1 MTAEMEIVGCHL
13 MKQDAIDQMVAVS
26 NDEGIEPGGEL
37 EIEDEEEMEMQA
49 AAAQPIKLQAQV
61 WLEAGKGEKKRTIS
75 GIAVPYGVD
84 AVVTGGEKVRI
95 EAGALPTEPKPSKVR
110 KRTKGLGNHEVTLS
124 LYMSYQSSETYATL
138 SSLVGTTTNV
148 VVKPAT
154 GAESA
159 TNPGFTLTGAFLA
172 ELPVI
177 NATMGEL
184 STIDVTFVG
193 GAYTVDTTP

>member
-1 MTAEMEIVGCHL
+1 MATSTYLSNPVVTVNSVDLSDQCTAATFTHRF
-13 MKQDAIDQMVAVS
+13 DQ
-26 NDEGIEPGGEL
+26 
-37 EIEDEEEMEMQA
+37 
-49 AAAQPIKLQAQV
+49 
-61 WLEAGKGEKKRTIS
+61 LEATAFG
-75 GIAVPYGVD
+75 D
-84 AVVTGGEKVRI
+84 
-95 EAGALPTEPKPSKVR
+95 TER
-110 KRTKGLGNHEVTLS
+110 KYTKGLGNHEVTLS
-124 LYMSYQSSETYATL
+124 LYMSYQSTETYATL